1 MNSKLQQLEEILNK
15 CIENGWEYKNKDTK
29 WLFLLQG
36 NLIVDVI
43 EDELDYEHMI
53 SYNDLFSVESWLLQF
68 VKRKIKKH
76 YYTRTTTMAGM
87 TLRSAWEDTMRE
99 YHAMQMSILPVEEKI
114 EYFISNIDI
123 DTSN

>member
-1 MNSKLQQLEEILNK
+1 MKNNLQKLEEILKK
-15 CIENGWEYKNKDTK
+15 CIDMGWTISWNGDVDEKNMLLKCRCTEY
-29 WLFLLQG
+29 WLDDGCFSMWYDQ
-36 NLIVDVI
+36 
-43 EDELDYEHMI
+43 
-53 SYNDLFSVESWLLQF
+53 LFSAEVWLLQF
-68 VKRKIKKH
+68 VKWKIKKH

-123 DTSN
+123 HENN